1 MFVDI
6 PLPVWVV
13 EGGGEEQVVAEAA
26 TVKGA
31 TDMSFESDEELKRL
45 GDEFERWSAHELI
58 RWAVETF
65 GDDLAV
71 SSSFGADSA
80 VMLHLATRIKP
91 DVKVITVDTGFLFPE
106 TIAFRDELARRLN
119 LNLLVYRPVIDRESF
134 IREHGRMWRSSPDA
148 CCAFNKREPFDRAK
162 RELGIRCWMT
172 GIRREQSAT
181 RRVAPVVQHDHLGLV
196 KLCPIARWSAQDVH
210 DYLQEHDLPYHPL
223 REQGYLSIGCQPEED
238 YCTRKVHPGE
248 DPRSGRWAGLDKTE
262 CGLHV
267 HDQGSGI

>member
-1 MFVDI
+1 MSGV
-6 PLPVWVV
+6 LMVEPVRR
-13 EGGGEEQVVAEAA
+13 AL
-26 TVKGA
+26 
-31 TDMSFESDEELKRL
+31 FESEDELSRL
-45 GDEFERWSAHELI
+45 SAEFEGLSTEELI
-58 RWAVETF
+58 RWSADTF

-80 VMLHLATRIKP
+80 VMLHLATQVKP
-91 DVKVITVDTGFLFPE
+91 DVKIITVDTGFLFPE

-119 LNLLVYRPVIDRESF
+119 LNLHVYRPVLDREAF

-172 GIRREQSAT
+172 GVRREQSQT
-181 RRVAPVVQHDHLGLV
+181 RRATPILQHDHLGLV
-196 KLCPIARWSAQDVH
+196 KLCPIARWSAKDVY
-210 DYLQEHDLPYHPL
+210 DYLRKHDLPYHPL

-238 YCTRKVHPGE
+238 YCTRKVKPGE
-248 DPRSGRWAGLDKTE
+248 DPRSGRWAGFDKTE

-267 HDQGSGI
+267 HEEGSGI